1 MNAYSLGMEIVFWF
15 SLALV
20 GYTYLAYPV
29 VLFFCYCL
37 AQLRSDWQYLFDRQN
52 RRVPALEESE
62 VPSVSLLIPAFNE
75 EARLLQKISN
85 LREMDYPPEKVQ
97 IVFVSDGSTDGTNEF
112 LKGVGDPNIEAIFL
126 SCRSGKAVALNQ
138 AVLHARHEILAF
150 SDASTLFASDTLRK
164 LSRHFSD
171 GRVGAVCGALRF
183 QASAESQ
190 QTEGVY
196 WKYESM
202 IRLMETRLGATLT
215 ASGAA
220 YALRRSAYIPLA
232 PGTVLDDFVIPMNAR
247 KAGYRVLYDP
257 EAIAT
262 DYAPE
267 SIKGEFTRRVRLA
280 TGSFASLMFLLRVP
294 MGAFGR
300 FAFVSHKLLRWIL
313 PLILCSLLISNI
325 ALLRY
330 SGYALFGLLQLS
342 FYVWAGFGFLFRER
356 IRNVRFAL
364 LAYFLLVMNVAFL
377 VGMFRCLTKR
387 EEGVWQRVP

>member
-1 MNAYSLGMEIVFWF
+1 MNAFNLATQIVFWF

-20 GYTYLAYPV
+20 GYTYFAYPV

-52 RRVPALEESE
+52 RRVPVLEESE

-75 EARLLQKISN
+75 EATLLQKIRN

-97 IVFVSDGSTDGTNEF
+97 IVFVSDGSTDRTNEI
-112 LKGVGDPNIEAIFL
+112 LKAVTDPNIEAIFL
-126 SCRSGKAVALNQ
+126 PHRSGKAVALNQ
-138 AVLHARHEILAF
+138 AVLRARHEILAF

-220 YALRRSAYIPLA
+220 YAMRRNAYIPLA

-280 TGSFASLMFLLRVP
+280 TGSFASLMFLLLVP

-300 FAFVSHKLLRWIL
+300 FAFISHKLLRWIL
-313 PLILCSLLISNI
+313 PLILCSLLVSNI

-330 SGYALFGLLQLS
+330 PGYVLFGVLQLF

-356 IRNVRFAL
+356 IQNVRFAL

-387 EEGVWQRVP
+387 EEGAWQRVQ

>member
-126 SCRSGKAVALNQ
+126 SCRSGKAAALNQ

>member
-1 MNAYSLGMEIVFWF
+1 MNAFSLGMQVVFWF
-15 SLALV
+15 SLALIV
-20 GYTYLAYPV
+20 YTYFAYPV

-52 RRVPALEESE
+52 RRVPALDECE
-62 VPSVSLLIPAFNE
+62 VPSVSILIPAFNE
-75 EARLLQKISN
+75 EVRLLQKIRN
-85 LREMDYPPEKVQ
+85 LREMDYPPEKLQ
-97 IVFVSDGSTDGTNEF
+97 IIFLSDGSTDRTNEI
-112 LKGVGDPNIEAIFL
+112 LKGITDPNIETIFL
-126 SCRSGKAVALNQ
+126 SRRSGKAVALNQ
-138 AVLHARHEILAF
+138 AVLQARHEILAF
-150 SDASTLFASDTLRK
+150 SDASTLFAADALRK
-164 LSRHFSD
+164 LARHFSD

-183 QASAESQ
+183 HASAESQ

-220 YALRRSAYIPLA
+220 YALRRNAYIPLA

-280 TGSFASLMFLLRVP
+280 TGSFSSLVSLLRVP

-300 FAFVSHKLLRWIL
+300 FAFVSHKLLRWVL
-313 PLILCSLLISNI
+313 PLILFSLLVSNI

-330 SGYALFGLLQLS
+330 PGYVIFGLMQLF

-356 IRNVRFAL
+356 IQNVRFAL

-387 EEGVWQRVP
+387 EEGVWQRVQ

>member
-1 MNAYSLGMEIVFWF
+1 MNAFNLATQIVFWF
-15 SLALV
+15 SLGLV
-20 GYTYLAYPV
+20 GYTYFAYPV

-52 RRVPALEESE
+52 RRVPVLEESE

-75 EARLLQKISN
+75 EATLLQKIRN

-97 IVFVSDGSTDGTNEF
+97 IVFVSDGSTDRTNEI
-112 LKGVGDPNIEAIFL
+112 LKAVTDPNIEAIFL
-126 SCRSGKAVALNQ
+126 PHRSGKAVALNQ
-138 AVLHARHEILAF
+138 AVLRARHEILAF

-220 YALRRSAYIPLA
+220 YAMRRNAYIPLA

-280 TGSFASLMFLLRVP
+280 TGSFAALMFLLLVP

-300 FAFVSHKLLRWIL
+300 FAFISHKLLRWIL
-313 PLILCSLLISNI
+313 PLILCSLLVSNI

-330 SGYALFGLLQLS
+330 PGYVLFGVLQLF
-342 FYVWAGFGFLFRER
+342 FYAWAGFGFLFRER
-356 IRNVRFAL
+356 IQNVRFAL

-387 EEGVWQRVP
+387 EEGAWQRVQ

>member
-52 RRVPALEESE
+52 RRVLALDESE

-97 IVFVSDGSTDGTNEF
+97 IVFVSDGSSDGTNEI
-112 LKGVGDPNIEAIFL
+112 LKGVGDQNIEAIFL
-126 SCRSGKAVALNQ
+126 SRRSGKAAALNQ

-150 SDASTLFASDTLRK
+150 SDSSTLFASDTLRK

-171 GRVGAVCGALRF
+171 GRVGAVCGALKF
-183 QASAESQ
+183 QATAESQ

-220 YALRRSAYIPLA
+220 YALRRNAYIPLA

-330 SGYALFGLLQLS
+330 PGYVLFGVMQLI

-387 EEGVWQRVP
+387 EEGVWQRVQ

>member
-52 RRVPALEESE
+52 RRVLALEESE

-126 SCRSGKAVALNQ
+126 SCRSGKAAALNQ

-313 PLILCSLLISNI
+313 PLLLCSLLISNI
-325 ALLRY
+325 VLLRY
-330 SGYALFGLLQLS
+330 PGYAVFGLLQLF

-387 EEGVWQRVP
+387 EEGVWQRVQ

>member
-52 RRVPALEESE
+52 RRVLALDESE

-97 IVFVSDGSTDGTNEF
+97 IVFVSDGSSDGTNEI
-112 LKGVGDPNIEAIFL
+112 LKGVGDQNIEAIFL
-126 SCRSGKAVALNQ
+126 SRRSGKAAALNQ

-171 GRVGAVCGALRF
+171 GRVGAVCGALKF
-183 QASAESQ
+183 QATAESQ

-220 YALRRSAYIPLA
+220 YALRRNAYIPLT

-330 SGYALFGLLQLS
+330 PGYVLFGVMQLI

-387 EEGVWQRVP
+387 EEGVWQRVQ

>member
-1 MNAYSLGMEIVFWF
+1 MNAFNLATQIVFWF

-20 GYTYLAYPV
+20 GYTYFAYPV

-52 RRVPALEESE
+52 RRVPVLEESE

-75 EARLLQKISN
+75 EATLLQKIRN

-97 IVFVSDGSTDGTNEF
+97 IVFVSDGSTDRTNEI
-112 LKGVGDPNIEAIFL
+112 LKAVTDPNIEAIFL
-126 SCRSGKAVALNQ
+126 PHRSGKAVALNQ
-138 AVLHARHEILAF
+138 AVLRARHEILAF

-220 YALRRSAYIPLA
+220 YAMRRNAYIPLA
-232 PGTVLDDFVIPMNAR
+232 PGTVLDDFVTPMNAR

-280 TGSFASLMFLLRVP
+280 TGSFASLMFLLLVP

-300 FAFVSHKLLRWIL
+300 FAFISHKLLRWIL
-313 PLILCSLLISNI
+313 PLILCSLLVSNI

-330 SGYALFGLLQLS
+330 PGYVLFGVLQLF
-342 FYVWAGFGFLFRER
+342 FYAWAGFGFLFRER
-356 IRNVRFAL
+356 IQNVRFAL

-387 EEGVWQRVP
+387 EEGAWQRVQ

>member
-1 MNAYSLGMEIVFWF
+1 MNAFNLATQIVFWF
-15 SLALV
+15 SLGLV
-20 GYTYLAYPV
+20 GYTYFAYPV

-52 RRVPALEESE
+52 RRVPVLEESE

-75 EARLLQKISN
+75 EATLLQKIRN

-97 IVFVSDGSTDGTNEF
+97 IVFVSDGSTDRTNEI
-112 LKGVGDPNIEAIFL
+112 LKAVTDPNIEAIFL
-126 SCRSGKAVALNQ
+126 PHRSGKAVALNQ
-138 AVLHARHEILAF
+138 AVLRARHEILAF

-220 YALRRSAYIPLA
+220 YAMRRNAYIPLA

-280 TGSFASLMFLLRVP
+280 TGSFASLMFLLLVP

-300 FAFVSHKLLRWIL
+300 FAFISHKLLRWIL
-313 PLILCSLLISNI
+313 PLILCSLLVSNI

-330 SGYALFGLLQLS
+330 PGYVLFGVLQLF
-342 FYVWAGFGFLFRER
+342 FYAWAGFGFLFRER
-356 IRNVRFAL
+356 IQNVRFAL

-387 EEGVWQRVP
+387 EEGAWQRVQ

>member
-126 SCRSGKAVALNQ
+126 SCRSGKAAALNQ

-171 GRVGAVCGALRF
+171 GRVGAVCGALKF
-183 QASAESQ
+183 QATAESQ

-220 YALRRSAYIPLA
+220 YALRRCAYIPLA

>member
-52 RRVPALEESE
+52 RRVPVLEESE

-97 IVFVSDGSTDGTNEF
+97 IVFVSDGSSDGTNEI

-126 SCRSGKAVALNQ
+126 SCRSGKAAALNQ

-150 SDASTLFASDTLRK
+150 SDASTLFAADTLRK

-171 GRVGAVCGALRF
+171 GRVGGVCGAVKF
-183 QASAESQ
+183 QATAESQ

-220 YALRRSAYIPLA
+220 YALRRCAYIPLA

-330 SGYALFGLLQLS
+330 PGYVLFGVMQLI

-387 EEGVWQRVP
+387 EEGVWQRVQ

>member
-1 MNAYSLGMEIVFWF
+1 MNAFNLATQIVFWF

-20 GYTYLAYPV
+20 GYTYFAYPV

-52 RRVPALEESE
+52 RRVPVLEESE

-75 EARLLQKISN
+75 EATLLQKIRN

-97 IVFVSDGSTDGTNEF
+97 IVFVSDGSTDGTNEI
-112 LKGVGDPNIEAIFL
+112 LKRVTDPNIEAIFL
-126 SCRSGKAVALNQ
+126 PHRSGKAVALNQ
-138 AVLHARHEILAF
+138 AVLRARHEILAF

-220 YALRRSAYIPLA
+220 YAMRRNAYIPLA

-280 TGSFASLMFLLRVP
+280 TGSFASLMFLLLVP

-300 FAFVSHKLLRWIL
+300 FAFISHKLLRWIL
-313 PLILCSLLISNI
+313 PLILCSLLVSNI

-330 SGYALFGLLQLS
+330 PGYVLFGVLQLF
-342 FYVWAGFGFLFRER
+342 FYAWAGFGFLFRER
-356 IRNVRFAL
+356 IQNVRFAL

-387 EEGVWQRVP
+387 EEGAWQRVQ

>member
-52 RRVPALEESE
+52 RRVLALEESE

-126 SCRSGKAVALNQ
+126 SCRSGKAAALNQ

-330 SGYALFGLLQLS
+330 SGYVLFGVMQLI
-342 FYVWAGFGFLFRER
+342 FYMWAGFGFLFRER

-387 EEGVWQRVP
+387 EEGVWQRVQ

>member
-1 MNAYSLGMEIVFWF
+1 MNAVILGMQIAFWF

-20 GYTYLAYPV
+20 GYTYFAYPV
-29 VLFFCYCL
+29 VLFFCYCF
-37 AQLRSDWQYLFDRQN
+37 AQLRSDWRYLFDRQN

-85 LREMDYPPEKVQ
+85 LREMDYPPGKVQ
-97 IVFVSDGSTDGTNEF
+97 IVFVSDGSSDGTNEI
-112 LKGVGDPNIEAIFL
+112 LKGVGDSNIEAIFL
-126 SCRSGKAVALNQ
+126 SRRSGKAAALNQ

-171 GRVGAVCGALRF
+171 GRVGAVCGALKF
-183 QASAESQ
+183 QATAESQ

-220 YALRRSAYIPLA
+220 YALRRCAYIPLA

-330 SGYALFGLLQLS
+330 SGYVLFGVMQLI

-387 EEGVWQRVP
+387 EEGVWQRVQ

>member
-1 MNAYSLGMEIVFWF
+1 MNAFNLATQIVFWF

-20 GYTYLAYPV
+20 GYTYFAYPV

-52 RRVPALEESE
+52 RRVPVLEESE

-75 EARLLQKISN
+75 EATLLQKIRN

-97 IVFVSDGSTDGTNEF
+97 IVFVSDGSTDRTNEI
-112 LKGVGDPNIEAIFL
+112 LKAVTDPNIEAIFL
-126 SCRSGKAVALNQ
+126 PHRSGKAVALNQ
-138 AVLHARHEILAF
+138 AVLRARHEILAF

-220 YALRRSAYIPLA
+220 YAMRRNAYIPLA

-280 TGSFASLMFLLRVP
+280 TGSFASLMFLLLVP

-300 FAFVSHKLLRWIL
+300 FAFISHKLLRWIL
-313 PLILCSLLISNI
+313 PLILCSLLVSNI

-330 SGYALFGLLQLS
+330 PAYVLFGVLQLF
-342 FYVWAGFGFLFRER
+342 FYAWAGFGFLFRER
-356 IRNVRFAL
+356 IQNVRFAL

-387 EEGVWQRVP
+387 EEGAWQRVQ

>member
-1 MNAYSLGMEIVFWF
+1 
-15 SLALV
+15 
-20 GYTYLAYPV
+20 
-29 VLFFCYCL
+29 
-37 AQLRSDWQYLFDRQN
+37 
-52 RRVPALEESE
+52 
-62 VPSVSLLIPAFNE
+62 
-75 EARLLQKISN
+75 
-85 LREMDYPPEKVQ
+85 
-97 IVFVSDGSTDGTNEF
+97 
-112 LKGVGDPNIEAIFL
+112 
-126 SCRSGKAVALNQ
+126 
-138 AVLHARHEILAF
+138 
-150 SDASTLFASDTLRK
+150 
-164 LSRHFSD
+164 
-171 GRVGAVCGALRF
+171 
-183 QASAESQ
+183 
-190 QTEGVY
+190 
-196 WKYESM
+196 M

>member
-37 AQLRSDWQYLFDRQN
+37 AQLRSDWHYLFDRQN
-52 RRVPALEESE
+52 RRVPVLEESE

-75 EARLLQKISN
+75 EARLLEKISN

-97 IVFVSDGSTDGTNEF
+97 IVFVSDGSSDGTNEI

-126 SCRSGKAVALNQ
+126 SRRSGKAAALNQ

-171 GRVGAVCGALRF
+171 GRVGGVCGAVKF
-183 QASAESQ
+183 QATAESQ

-220 YALRRSAYIPLA
+220 YALRRCAYIPLA

>member
-1 MNAYSLGMEIVFWF
+1 MNAFSLGMQVVFWF
-15 SLALV
+15 SLALIV
-20 GYTYLAYPV
+20 YTYFAYPV

-52 RRVPALEESE
+52 RRVPALDECE
-62 VPSVSLLIPAFNE
+62 VPSVSILIPAFNE
-75 EARLLQKISN
+75 EVRLLQKIRN
-85 LREMDYPPEKVQ
+85 LREMDYPPEKLQ
-97 IVFVSDGSTDGTNEF
+97 IIFLSDGSTDRTNEI
-112 LKGVGDPNIEAIFL
+112 LKGITDPNIETIFL
-126 SCRSGKAVALNQ
+126 SRRSGKAVALNQ
-138 AVLHARHEILAF
+138 AVLQARHEILAV
-150 SDASTLFASDTLRK
+150 SDACTLFASETLRK

-183 QASAESQ
+183 QASTESR

-220 YALRRSAYIPLA
+220 YALRRNAYIPLA

-280 TGSFASLMFLLRVP
+280 TGSFSSLVFLLRVP

-300 FAFVSHKLLRWIL
+300 FAFVSHKLLRWVL
-313 PLILCSLLISNI
+313 PLILFSLLVSNI

-330 SGYALFGLLQLS
+330 PGYVIFGLMQLF

-356 IRNVRFAL
+356 IQNVRFAL

-387 EEGVWQRVP
+387 EEGVWQRVQ

>member
-330 SGYALFGLLQLS
+330 SGYVLFGVMQLI
-342 FYVWAGFGFLFRER
+342 FYMWAGFGFLFRER

-387 EEGVWQRVP
+387 EEGVWQRVQ

>member
-1 MNAYSLGMEIVFWF
+1 MNTFGLGTQIVFWF
-15 SLALV
+15 SLALI
-20 GYTYLAYPV
+20 GYTYFAYPV
-29 VLFFCYCL
+29 VLFLCYCL

-52 RRVPALEESE
+52 RRVPAIEEN
-62 VPSVSLLIPAFNE
+62 VPSISLLIPAYNE

-85 LREMDYPPEKVQ
+85 LREMDYPREKVQ
-97 IVFVSDGSTDGTNEF
+97 IVFVSDGSTDRTNEF
-112 LKGVGDPNIEAIFL
+112 LKGLADQNIEAIFL
-126 SCRSGKAVALNQ
+126 PHRSGKAVALNQ
-138 AVLHARHEILAF
+138 AVQHARHEILAF

-183 QASAESQ
+183 QANVESQ
-190 QTEGVY
+190 HTEGVY

-220 YALRRSAYIPLA
+220 YALRRNAYIPLA
-232 PGTVLDDFVIPMNAR
+232 AGTVLDDFVIPMNAR

-257 EAIAT
+257 EAVAT
-262 DYAPE
+262 DFAPE

-280 TGSFASLMFLLRVP
+280 TGSFGSLMFLLRVP

-313 PLILCSLLISNI
+313 PLILFSLLVSNI
-325 ALLRY
+325 ALLPY
-330 SGYALFGLLQLS
+330 PGYLIFGLMQLC
-342 FYVWAGFGFLFRER
+342 FYMWAGFGFLFRER
-356 IRNVRFAL
+356 IQNVRFAL

-387 EEGVWQRVP
+387 EEGVWQRVQ